1 MTKMEQ
7 VIIIDIKNKKEIN
20 KLRKKY
26 DPNYKKYLPHLTLIY
41 RFKKLPKEIIQEHI
55 KKSIQEIK
63 PFEVVFK
70 GYSKSSIGLYLYL
83 NIKKGYKNL
92 MKLHKN
98 LKTGPLRA
106 VKNPKMPKY
115 IPHLS
120 LGYCY
125 NKNQLKKIIKSLPK
139 NLEVRERVSSIYLL
153 TIDKKRKTK
162 TKKRFN
168 LKWNIKKF

>member
-1 MTKMEQ
+1 MEQ

-41 RFKKLPKEIIQEHI
+41 RFKKLPKEVIQEHI
-55 KKSIQEIK
+55 KNSIKGIKS
-63 PFEVVFK
+63 FEVIFK
-70 GYSKSSIGLYLYL
+70 GYSKSSEGLYLHL
-83 NIKKGYKNL
+83 NIKKGRSNL
-92 MKLHKN
+92 MKLYKK
-98 LKTGPLRA
+98 LKTGPLKKIR
-106 VKNPKMPKY
+106 NPKMPRY
-115 IPHLS
+115 VPHIS

-125 NKNQLKKIIKSLPK
+125 NRNQLRKIIKSLPK

-162 TKKRFN
+162 TKKRFI
-168 LKWNIKKF
+168 LK

>member
-7 VIIIDIKNKKEIN
+7 VIIIDIKNKKKIN

-41 RFKKLPKEIIQEHI
+41 RFKKLPKQIIQEHI
-55 KKSIQEIK
+55 KKSIQGIK

-70 GYSKSSIGLYLYL
+70 GYSKSSKGFYLYL
-83 NIKKGYKNL
+83 NIEKGKGKL
-92 MKLHKN
+92 MKLHKS

-106 VKNPKMPKY
+106 VKNPKMPRY
-115 IPHLS
+115 VPHLS

-125 NKNQLKKIIKSLPK
+125 NKNQLRKIIRSLPK
-139 NLEVRERVSSIYLL
+139 NLEVKERVNSIYLL

-162 TKKRFN
+162 TKKRFI
-168 LKWNIKKF
+168 LK